1 MCSFKLSRKFTNIS
15 KEDYPELYVQIK
27 QRIAEGRWE
36 VDGAMWVE
44 ADCNLPSGES
54 LIRQILYG
62 KKFIREEFGR
72 ESTYLWLPDVF
83 WVFMGVAAD
92 SEKKWNQYLYDDEN
106 KLESIQ
112 SHAKRHLLWKGI
124 DGSEILTHF
133 ITTPVPGGGSWT
145 EKSNW
150 FYTYNGLLTPETVL
164 GSISQLSE

>member
-1 MCSFKLSRKFTNIS
+1 MKEYPEYVFLQTQPQIYQYI

-72 ESTYLWLPDVF
+72 ESTYLWLPDV
-83 WVFMGVAAD
+83 
-92 SEKKWNQYLYDDEN
+92 L
-106 KLESIQ
+106 
-112 SHAKRHLLWKGI
+112 GI
-124 DGSEILTHF
+124 HGRCRRF
-133 ITTPVPGGGSWT
+133 
-145 EKSNW
+145 
-150 FYTYNGLLTPETVL
+150 
-164 GSISQLSE
+164 

>member
-62 KKFIREEFGR
+62 KSLFARNSGEKAPISGCRMFLGIHGR
-72 ESTYLWLPDVF
+72 CRRF
-83 WVFMGVAAD
+83 
-92 SEKKWNQYLYDDEN
+92 
-106 KLESIQ
+106 
-112 SHAKRHLLWKGI
+112 
-124 DGSEILTHF
+124 
-133 ITTPVPGGGSWT
+133 
-145 EKSNW
+145 
-150 FYTYNGLLTPETVL
+150 
-164 GSISQLSE
+164 